1 MADLAL
7 LEERTRKKRAL
18 RAGFVIPVLAFS
30 AIVVIAAA
38 SLMSAIVSDGERLE
52 IFTAAAEIPP
62 ELAASTIWLPDPDG
76 LPRAMEPLTRDDIT
90 ATWIRA
96 WEQLEIVS
104 RTGDT
109 AGVEVYFANSAQ
121 ESVLRNA
128 PLWDGRSVSQLGHTL
143 ELTFYSEDG
152 QVIGLQSKESR
163 LLRSESTEAGSFIRN
178 TREGYE
184 AVLVLEDGS
193 WRIHHW
199 VRRSF
204 EADAWT
210 ISRAE

>member
-1 MADLAL
+1 MDDLEL
-7 LEERTRKKRAL
+7 RDERTRKKRAL
-18 RAGFVIPVLAFS
+18 RAGLIVPLLAF
-30 AIVVIAAA
+30 AAVVVVVA
-38 SLMSAIVSDGERLE
+38 SSIMSAIVSDGERLA

-62 ELAASTIWLPDPDG
+62 ELAASTVWLPDPDG
-76 LPRAMEPLTRDDIT
+76 LPRAMEPLTRDDVT
-90 ATWIRA
+90 ASWIRA

-104 RTGDT
+104 LTGDT
-109 AGVEVYFANSAQ
+109 AGVEVYFANSAR

-128 PLWDGRSVSQLGHTL
+128 PLWDGRSISQLGHTL

-152 QVIGLQSKESR
+152 QVIGLQSTESR
-163 LLRSESTEAGSFIRN
+163 LLRSETSETGSFIRN

-184 AVLVLEDGS
+184 AVLVLDDGN

-199 VRRSF
+199 ARRSF

-210 ISRAE
+210 ISRAD

>member
-1 MADLAL
+1 MAELEL
-7 LEERTRKKRAL
+7 LEERTRKKRVL
-18 RAGFVIPVLAFS
+18 RAGLIIPLLVLS
-30 AIVVIAAA
+30 AIVVVAA
-38 SLMSAIVSDGERLE
+38 SSIMSTIVRDGERLE

-62 ELAASTIWLPDPDG
+62 ELAESTIWLPDPDG
-76 LPRAMEPLTRDDIT
+76 LPREMEPLTRDDVT
-90 ATWIRA
+90 AAWIRA

-109 AGVEVYFANSAQ
+109 AGVDVYFANSAR

-128 PLWDGRSVSQLGHTL
+128 PLWEGRSISQLGHTL

-152 QVIGLQSKESR
+152 QVIGLQSSESR
-163 LLRSESTEAGSFIRN
+163 LVRSESSEAGNFMRN

-184 AVLVLEDGS
+184 AVVVLDDGN

-199 VRRSF
+199 VRQSF

-210 ISRAE
+210 VSS